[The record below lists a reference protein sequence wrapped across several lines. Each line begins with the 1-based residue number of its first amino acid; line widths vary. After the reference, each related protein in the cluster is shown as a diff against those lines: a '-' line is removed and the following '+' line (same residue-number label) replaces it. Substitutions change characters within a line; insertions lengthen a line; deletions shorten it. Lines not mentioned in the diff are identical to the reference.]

1 MPLIYIDDTGIHAA
15 RLDEIKAY
23 VESVL
28 RGIYGLDID
37 LSTETTDG
45 QLVGTLSEVWSDI
58 LQVCVQIYNARS
70 PAGATGAALARLVKI
85 NGVTKKDP
93 APSTGTATLT
103 SASTTTAGVLV
114 PAGSRLAN
122 AQPGVAATFMTTAD
136 ATIPAGGGTVDV
148 GIQSTVNGPIP
159 GNAGDLTNIITVI
172 PGWASVTNAAD
183 VTLGTTGET
192 DAQLRTRRAASVALP
207 SQGIVDG
214 LRAAI
219 LQLSG
224 VEQCIV
230 RENPEDTVQT
240 LADGGTLAPH
250 AIQVIVKGGDHA
262 EIAKTIWL
270 KKSAG
275 VTLVGA
281 ITATVTD
288 SQGVDHDIKLDD
300 PTPTP
305 IYVKVNT
312 TSALSGDVQTAV
324 KNSIVARG
332 QGLLKLTGVPLPGSQ
347 IGEDVSVSDIYQA
360 IAVLSVTTV
369 PGLKVNEIDIGTS
382 PSPTTDT
389 PVAIAFD
396 HIATWDPAHITFN
409 PP

>member
-1 MPLIYIDDTGIHAA
+1 MPLIYQDETGVHAA

-23 VESVL
+23 IESAL
-28 RGIYGLDID
+28 RGIYGADID

-45 QLVGTLSEVWSDI
+45 QLVGTVAEVWSDI
-58 LQVCVQIYNARS
+58 IQFGVATYNARS

-93 APSTGTATLT
+93 APSTGVVTLT
-103 SASTTTAGVLV
+103 GTPGSPV
-114 PAGSRLAN
+114 PAGSRIGN
-122 AQPGVAATFMTTAD
+122 ALPGVAAAFVTTAD
-136 ATIPAGGGTVDV
+136 ATIGGGGTVSGV
-148 GIQSTVNGPIP
+148 AIQSTTNGPIP
-159 GNAGDLTNIITVI
+159 GNAGDLSVI
-172 PGWASVTNAAD
+172 LTPVPGWTGVTNPAD

-192 DAQLRTRRAASVALP
+192 DAQLRARRAASVALP

-219 LQLSG
+219 LQLEG
-224 VEQCIV
+224 VEQCVV
-230 RENPEDTVQT
+230 RENPEDSIVT
-240 LADGGTLAPH
+240 LDDGGTLAPH
-250 AIQVIVKGGDHA
+250 AIQVIVKGGDHQ
-262 EIAKTIWL
+262 EIADAIWL

-275 VTLVGA
+275 VTMVGA
-281 ITATVTD
+281 VTVTITD

-312 TSALSGDVQTAV
+312 TSALSSDVQQKIKDA
-324 KNSIVARG
+324 IVARG
-332 QGLLKLTGVPLPGSQ
+332 QGLLTLNGVPLPGSQ
-347 IGEDVSVSDIYQA
+347 IGEDVAVSDLYEA
-360 IAVLSVTTV
+360 ITALATTTV

-382 PSPTTDT
+382 PSPTTTT

-396 HIATWDPAHITFN
+396 HIATWSTSNITFN